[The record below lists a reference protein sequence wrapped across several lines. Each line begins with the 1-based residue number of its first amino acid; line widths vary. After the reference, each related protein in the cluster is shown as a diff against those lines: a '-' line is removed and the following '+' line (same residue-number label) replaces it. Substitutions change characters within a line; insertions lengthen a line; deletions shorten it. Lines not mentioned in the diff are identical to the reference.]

1 MSAHTPDPNWE
12 VIKPSELHPSI
23 RGWTPVCRCG
33 KEQHL
38 GECEDVKKLQKEH
51 SEMFELLKRAIRP
64 ETSSLNDWML
74 IRKEGEQLIQKIEGK
89 E

>member
-23 RGWTPVCRCG
+23 RGWAPACRCG

-51 SEMFELLKRAIRP
+51 SEMFEFLKDVH
-64 ETSSLNDWML
+64 TGLNMIGRREKL
-74 IRKEGEQLIQKIEGK
+74 EQLIQKIEGK